1 MQRILI
7 RTLLAVMFIPSQL
20 RAETTISLPEAVGQ
34 ALQHN
39 HLVKA
44 AAAEKREA
52 SADLAASRGTFFPR
66 LRAEEGFAASDS
78 PTRTFMMKLD
88 QGRFTQN
95 DFLIPN
101 LNHPRTATDFRSSV
115 SLEQPLFDASL
126 IQGLRMARADVAV
139 GDALFDLR
147 REQVALEVISAY
159 LAVQKAKGHLL
170 DADKGVEAAR
180 EHLKTATARSAAG
193 TGLRSDEL
201 RARSFLSEME
211 ERRIVIANDL
221 ALAKLRLGL
230 TMGAEPGSSFDVA
243 PSAAAVP
250 PSRKADDLVNMALE
264 NRRDL
269 AAAGKRREKAELAIG
284 LAKSAYLPTLYADA
298 SYEMNHHG
306 TPFGRD
312 NDAWSAGITLRW
324 ELLDGLRRE
333 SALEKA
339 RADKSRADE
348 LIEQQRSE
356 VAFQVREAFLRRDE
370 AEKRVEVA
378 RNRLMDVEE
387 GLRLIEKRFA
397 NSLATIVELLDAQT
411 AANRARADL
420 TDNESDSVL
429 AAARLS
435 YAAGILSREILQ

>member
-7 RTLLAVMFIPSQL
+7 RTLLSAMLIPSQL
-20 RAETTISLPEAVGQ
+20 RAETTISLPEAVGR
-34 ALQHN
+34 ALKNN
-39 HLVKA
+39 HQIRA

-52 SADLAASRGTFFPR
+52 SADLAISRGTFFPR
-66 LRAEEGFAASDS
+66 LTAEEGFAASDS

-95 DFLIPN
+95 DFLIAN
-101 LNHPRTATDFRSSV
+101 LNHPRTATDFRSSI

-126 IQGLRMARADVAV
+126 IHGLRMARADVEA
-139 GDALFDLR
+139 GDAIFDLR

-180 EHLKTATARSAAG
+180 EHLKTAAARNTAG

-201 RARSFLSEME
+201 RARSFLSETE
-211 ERRIVIANDL
+211 ERRIVAANDL
-221 ALAKLRLGL
+221 TLAKLRLGL
-230 TMGAEPGSSFDVA
+230 AMGAEPGSAFDVA
-243 PSAAAVP
+243 PAAAAAS
-250 PSRKADDLVNMALE
+250 PSRSADELVKLALE

-269 AAAGKRREKAELAIG
+269 AAAGKRREKAELATG

-298 SYEMNHHG
+298 SYQMNHHD
-306 TPFGRD
+306 TPFARD
-312 NDAWSAGITLRW
+312 NDAWSAGVMLRW
-324 ELLDGLRRE
+324 DLFDGLRRE
-333 SALEKA
+333 NTLEKA
-339 RADKSRADE
+339 RAEMSRADE

-356 VAFQVREAFLRRDE
+356 VDFQVREAFLRREE

-378 RNRLMDVEE
+378 RNRLTDAEE

-397 NSLATIVELLDAQT
+397 NALATIVELLDAQT
-411 AANRARADL
+411 AVNRARADL
-420 TDNESDSVL
+420 ADNESDSVL

-435 YAAGILSREILQ
+435 YAAGTLSREILQ